1 MRDDVAD
8 ALDTDIVLPVSS
20 VKPEYKGPSKLVAW
34 LTSEARTFA
43 GEMILGIRECSRLLS
58 CVLSANLRDGTCSDW

>member
-1 MRDDVAD
+1 MGDDIAD

-34 LTSEARTFA
+34 FTGEARTFA
-43 GEMILGIRECSRLLS
+43 GEIVLGIREC
-58 CVLSANLRDGTCSDW
+58 